1 MFLPT
6 RLLYIAAFQ
15 VILMSVA
22 TYFFVTN
29 EYRTLSSQSLQA
41 IDHFL
46 IEQKKQELKNYTS
59 LAVSAVDELYHAK
72 EPTIK
77 MAQMKVA
84 KILNNMLYNGD
95 DGYFFVYDGEGNSI
109 AHPKEPFRIGK
120 NWWNLENKKG
130 EKTIQILI
138 SNAKNGGDF
147 YRYPWFK
154 PSKKQMSEKMGYSVY
169 LKKWNWMIGT
179 GVYLDDVNKQLNKLQ
194 NEIDQHINKTK
205 QIILLVAISSI
216 FLIFLL
222 GQLVNISQ
230 KKKTDIKINKLNQKI
245 ITLQEEEHRYISR
258 ELHDGIIQILVSI
271 KYSIEA
277 TGIHLSKA
285 GIKKPKPLIH
295 AETNLV
301 VAIQEVRRISHHLH
315 PKILDELGLSAAL
328 EELSAEFTERTGIA
342 VKVSK
347 PSVRKLLPDYINTTL
362 YRVVQE
368 SLINIQKHADATQIS
383 IDLSINKKW
392 LLLEIKD
399 NGDGFD
405 MLLYKKKNS
414 PGIGLRN
421 IAERIEYH
429 SGQFEVFS
437 SSEGTCIKIKIPK
450 NSFLNHVNKS
460 TIKEV

>member
-15 VILMSVA
+15 VILMSIA
-22 TYFFVTN
+22 TYFFVTS

-59 LAVSAVDELYHAK
+59 LAVSAVEELYHVK
-72 EPTIK
+72 EPNIK
-77 MAQMKVA
+77 EAQIKVA
-84 KILNNMLYNGD
+84 KVLNNMLYNGD

-138 SNAKNGGDF
+138 SNAKSGGGF

-154 PSKKQMSEKMGYSVY
+154 PSKNQMSEKMGYSVY

-205 QIILLVAISSI
+205 QIILMVAISSI

-285 GIKKPKPLIH
+285 NIEKPKPLIH

-328 EELSAEFTERTGIA
+328 AELSAEFTERTGIA
-342 VKVSK
+342 VKVTK

-383 IDLSINKKW
+383 IDLSINDKW

-405 MLLYKKKNS
+405 MLSYKKKNS

-429 SGQFEVFS
+429 SGQFEVLS
-437 SSEGTCIKIKIPK
+437 SSKGTCVKVKIPK
-450 NSFLNHVNKS
+450 TSFVNHANKS
-460 TIKEV
+460 TIEEV